1 MLRAGGTFEGMGRPR
16 TQAGRARE
24 TNRRLTGEYPIEIPA
39 NLTKQVLEHP
49 DDPSAPERA
58 MPVLG
63 DDLERGLPVEE
74 AARLFDRT

>member
-1 MLRAGGTFEGMGRPR
+1 MCIRDR
-16 TQAGRARE
+16 
-24 TNRRLTGEYPIEIPA
+24 YPIEIPA

-63 DDLERGLPVEE
+63 DDLKRGLPVEE